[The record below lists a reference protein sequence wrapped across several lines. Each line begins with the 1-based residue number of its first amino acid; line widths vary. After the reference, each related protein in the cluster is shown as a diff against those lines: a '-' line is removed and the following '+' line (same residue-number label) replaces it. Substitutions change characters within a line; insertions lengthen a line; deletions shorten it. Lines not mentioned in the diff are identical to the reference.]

1 MNPIIS
7 LEEAR
12 KLLSKEMSEKLS
24 DDELEKL
31 IIDLDELAKLTIR
44 AIMDGS
50 LKVPKNPN
58 QELQ

>member
-1 MNPIIS
+1 
-7 LEEAR
+7 
-12 KLLSKEMSEKLS
+12 MSEKLS